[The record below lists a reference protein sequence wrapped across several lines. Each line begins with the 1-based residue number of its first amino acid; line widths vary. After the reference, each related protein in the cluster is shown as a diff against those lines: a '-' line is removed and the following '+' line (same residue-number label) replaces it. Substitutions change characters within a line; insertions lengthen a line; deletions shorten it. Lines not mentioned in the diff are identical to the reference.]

1 MVACVIPSG
10 PALLGAA
17 PRAADRPVWATRWFC
32 WLLFAGNAFVILAF
46 WWASTGSQPMLGAG
60 DMLNAVGRVTG
71 LLGTYLALWQL
82 LLMTRQPWLDAAFG
96 LDKLAP
102 LHRWN
107 GYMAIG
113 LLVAH
118 AVFQTVGYQLLDGLD
133 PLSQLSDFV
142 TAYDGLLPAIAGLV
156 LLLVVVAI
164 SITVTRRRLAYETWY
179 FVHLYTY
186 LAIALAFG
194 HELATGADFIASR
207 AFTAYWLV
215 LYAAVAACLL
225 WFRLALPLLRYQRHR
240 FRVEHV
246 VREAPGVVSV
256 YVGGRYLDA
265 LPTAA
270 GQFMLWR
277 FLDRERWWQAHP
289 FSLSL
294 PAGYGWL
301 RLTVKRIGDFSGAIP
316 SVRPGTPVLV
326 EGPFGSFTERACA
339 GPRALLV
346 AGGVGITPLRSLA
359 ERLAALG
366 KDVCLVYRCSRAED
380 VLFRDEL
387 ARLAAAPNVR
397 VEYVIGE
404 RRQGRRGDPLRMAAL
419 RQLVPDA
426 TSREVFVCGP
436 PGMTSSVADSLERL
450 GVPPEHVHTEAF
462 RL

>member
-1 MVACVIPSG
+1 MIPSG
-10 PALLGAA
+10 PALLGA
-17 PRAADRPVWATRWFC
+17 PSRTVDRPVWSTRWFC
-32 WLLFAGNAFVILAF
+32 WLLFVGNALLVLVF
-46 WWASTGSQPMLGAG
+46 WWMSTGSQPMRSSG
-60 DMLNAVGRVTG
+60 DMLNAVGRITG

-96 LDKLAP
+96 LDKLAV
-102 LHRWN
+102 LHRLN
-107 GYMAIG
+107 GYFALG

-118 AVFQTVGYQLLDGLD
+118 AVFQTLGYALLDGLD
-133 PLSQLSDFV
+133 VVAQLSDFV
-142 TAYDGLLPAIAGLV
+142 TAYDGVLPAIAGLV
-156 LLLVVVAI
+156 LLIVVVGI
-164 SITVTRRRLAYETWY
+164 SITVTRRQLKYETWY

-186 LAIALAFG
+186 LAIALAFA
-194 HELATGADFIASR
+194 HELAVGADFIASR
-207 AFTAYWLV
+207 AFTVYWVV
-215 LYAAVAACLL
+215 LYAAVAACLV
-225 WFRLALPLLRYQRHR
+225 WFRVALPLLRYQRHR

-246 VREAPGVVSV
+246 VREAPGVVSI
-256 YVGGRYLDA
+256 YVGGRDLESFRTD
-265 LPTAA
+265 A

-294 PAGYGWL
+294 PAGHGWL
-301 RLTVKRIGDFSGAIP
+301 RLTVKRIGDFSGAIDR
-316 SVRPGTPVLV
+316 VQPGTPVLV

-366 KDVCLVYRCSRAED
+366 KDVCLLVRCSREHD

-397 VEYVIGE
+397 VEFVVGE
-404 RRQGRRGDPLRMAAL
+404 RRAGRRGDPLRMAGL
-419 RQLVPDA
+419 RQLVPDVA
-426 TSREVFVCGP
+426 SREAFVCGP
-436 PGMTSSVADSLERL
+436 PGMTSSVVDSLERL
-450 GVPPEHVHTEAF
+450 GVPAEQVHTEAF

>member
-1 MVACVIPSG
+1 MIPSG
-10 PALLGAA
+10 PALVGAA
-17 PRAADRPVWATRWFC
+17 PRTADRPIWTTRWFC
-32 WLLFAGNAFVILAF
+32 WLLFLGNGAVIVAF
-46 WWASTGSQPMLGAG
+46 WWASTGSQPMRSPG

-71 LLGTYLALWQL
+71 LIGTYLALWQL

-96 LDKLAP
+96 LDKLAV

-107 GYMAIG
+107 GYMALG

-118 AVFQTVGYQLLDGLD
+118 AVFQTLGYQVLDGLST
-133 PLSQLSDFV
+133 LAQLGDFV
-142 TAYDGLLPAIAGLV
+142 SAYDGLLPAIAGLA

-186 LAIALAFG
+186 LAIALAFA

-207 AFTAYWLV
+207 AFTAYWLL

-246 VREAPGVVSV
+246 VSEAPGVVSI
-256 YVGGRYLDA
+256 YVGGRDLEA
-265 LPTAA
+265 LRTEA

-277 FLDRERWWQAHP
+277 FLDRDRWWQAHP

-294 PAGYGWL
+294 PSGYGWL
-301 RLTVKRIGDFSGAIP
+301 RLTVKRIGDFSGA
-316 SVRPGTPVLV
+316 VAALRPGTPVLV
-326 EGPFGSFTERACA
+326 EGPFGSFTERSCA
-339 GPRALLV
+339 GSKALLI
-346 AGGVGITPLRSLA
+346 AGGVGITPIRSLA

-366 KDVCLVYRCSRAED
+366 KDVCVLYRCSRERD
-380 VLFRDEL
+380 LLFRDEL
-387 ARLAAAPNVR
+387 VRLAAAPNVR
-397 VEYVIGE
+397 IGYLVGE
-404 RRQGRRGDPLRMAAL
+404 RRAGRRGDPLR
-419 RQLVPDA
+419 RSEIRRLVPDVA
-426 TSREVFVCGP
+426 TREVFVCGP
-436 PGMTSSVADSLERL
+436 PGMTRAVTESLDGL
-450 GVPPEHVHTEAF
+450 GVPATQVHTEAF